1 MTVVTLILLAL
12 MLYSMRGMLWR
23 PQRFCRNKQQQ
34 HTCCLRMLHPQ
45 MWRSV
50 WWCCAAGCWA
60 AGCWRPAGQT
70 WGALIIVEALRPRE
84 MFQTAVASNLSD
96 SVRSSFD
103 SVPSRGAAAS
113 HGAWCW
119 ARRCLQRASCGVSW

>member
-50 WWCCAAGCWA
+50 WWCFAAGCWA

-96 SVRSSFD
+96 VLTQYGQE
-103 SVPSRGAAAS
+103 VQQHLTG
-113 HGAWCW
+113 HGAGH
-119 ARRCLQRASCGVSW
+119 AGVYNAHHEV